1 MVILA
6 YKRLSVVI
14 CVDNH
19 GYLCGHCA
27 HPVVT
32 GGTWGELEGNTNA
45 SDEPGWFAAR
55 VEDDGGKVMIVGA
68 STRKHPKC
76 DGPIEW
82 ACASYNREDAVK
94 IAIFVQRMSIAE
106 ADRGFQEYMT
116 SALVTEVPLHSCAA
130 KCITHPNCLAAEA
143 NERPRSCDPHPGM
156 VLLVLSSVSR

>member
-1 MVILA
+1 M
-6 YKRLSVVI
+6 
-14 CVDNH
+14 C
-19 GYLCGHCA
+19 GYCA

-82 ACASYNREDAVK
+82 ACATYNREDAVK

-156 VLLVLSSVSR
+156 VLSSVSR